1 MIGVELARVAAV
13 KRASVVEQRAE
24 GLLLVGGLDT
34 LERDAVHV
42 VVALEED
49 DEKEGLVGEFESGE
63 NGMQRVHFD
72 ALRNE
77 MECWG

>member
-1 MIGVELARVAAV
+1 MIGVELACVAAV

-49 DEKEGLVGEFESGE
+49 DEKEGLVGEFEGGE

>member
-24 GLLLVGGLDT
+24 GLLLVGGLD
-34 LERDAVHV
+34 
-42 VVALEED
+42 ALEED